1 MENLA
6 EIEQRIEG
14 RVKNILSRRKV
25 RYHLAKKLG
34 LTSEMAGI
42 ACGWSEARIRALAD
56 EYQARETQEPVPV
69 A

>member
-6 EIEQRIEG
+6 AIEQAIES
-14 RVKNILSRRKV
+14 RMKNIASRRKV

-34 LTSEMAGI
+34 LTSEMAGM
-42 ACGWSEARIRALAD
+42 ACGWSEARIRTLAE
-56 EYQARETQEPVPV
+56 EYQARENQEPVSV